1 MTVGF
6 ILSPLSW
13 WNDLIVNI
21 PLAYL
26 GGAFAG
32 LFNKSWF
39 MPGMIASYWLT
50 NILGFLMMHLGYL
63 EFKKEN
69 ETKKSARKEIL
80 NLIVVSA
87 LYSVLMAVVIG
98 SGILKF
104 PTEYFQ

>member
-26 GGAFAG
+26 GGSFAG

-39 MPGMIASYWLT
+39 MPGMIVSYWLT
-50 NILGFLMMHLGYL
+50 NILGFLMMHWGYL
-63 EFKKEN
+63 GFKKEN
-69 ETKKSARKEIL
+69 EIKKRHKKEIL
-80 NLIVVSA
+80 NAIVISA
-87 LYSVLMAVVIG
+87 LYSVLMIVLIKF
-98 SGILKF
+98 GILKF
-104 PTEYFQ
+104 PTEYLK

>member
-26 GGAFAG
+26 GGSFAG
-32 LFNKSWF
+32 LFNKTWF
-39 MPGMIASYWLT
+39 FPGMILTYWLT
-50 NILGFLMMHLGYL
+50 NLLGFLMMHWGYL
-63 EFKKEN
+63 GFKKEN
-69 ETKKSARKEIL
+69 ETKQHRKREIF

-87 LYSVLMAVVIG
+87 LYSVLILVLVRF
-98 SGILKF
+98 GILKF